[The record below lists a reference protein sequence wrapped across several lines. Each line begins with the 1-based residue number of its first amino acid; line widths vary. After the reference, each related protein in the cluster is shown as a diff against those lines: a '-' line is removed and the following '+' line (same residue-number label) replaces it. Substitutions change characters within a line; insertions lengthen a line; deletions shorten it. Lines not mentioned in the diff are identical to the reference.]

1 MRREYLSL
9 SSRTFPISF
18 LFLKMRQPW
27 LLFRLFLSF
36 KTKITILKTNKC
48 EKTSIQYP
56 ALGFELITFWLR
68 VFSLNHYTRAPISYF
83 KQIFLIC
90 VKVWLEKRDKGEI
103 LLFFRRKK
111 WRLVQNF
118 ILLRRRRRR
127 RIKIELLFQF
137 KFLIKRLLTL
147 ALFLFNEI
155 STYISQKVEKGR
167 SK

>member
-1 MRREYLSL
+1 M
-9 SSRTFPISF
+9 
-18 LFLKMRQPW
+18 W
-27 LLFRLFLSF
+27 
-36 KTKITILKTNKC
+36 
-48 EKTSIQYP
+48 KTSIQYL

-118 ILLRRRRRR
+118 ILLRRRRRHRRRHRRRR

-137 KFLIKRLLTL
+137 KCLIKRLLTL
-147 ALFLFNEI
+147 ALFRFNDRHQI